1 VNDGLARGRL
11 LLLVPTTSYRI
22 GDFLDAAERLGVDVA
37 VGSNQRQVLERY
49 SEGRTV
55 TLDFKDVEQGVAQIE
70 TYSRDYPLAAIV
82 GVDDETT
89 VIAAKASQ
97 ALGLPHNAPES
108 VEATGNKH
116 RFRTRLANSG
126 LPAPR
131 FILFSVRDDPERAA
145 RGSSYPVVLKPLAL
159 SASRGV
165 IRADDPAQFAAAF
178 RRIRTILEQADIR
191 GEAASHILVEE
202 YVPGDEVALEGLLD
216 DGRLTVL
223 ALFDKPD
230 PLQGPYFEETI
241 YVTPSRLPG
250 HVQDAIAAT
259 VSGAVAT
266 LGLREGPIHAEMRIN
281 DKGIWLIEVAA
292 RSIGGLCSRA
302 LHFGVGGR
310 LEDLILRQAMGLPV
324 PIIDLDRP
332 ASGVMMIPI
341 PAAGVLRRVDGIEAA
356 RGLADI
362 EDVTIRIP
370 LGETLVPVPE
380 GNRYLG
386 FIFARGN
393 SPAAVEAALRAAH
406 GELEFTIEPSWG
418 PKCSRYH

>member
-1 VNDGLARGRL
+1 M
-11 LLLVPTTSYRI
+11 
-22 GDFLDAAERLGVDVA
+22 
-37 VGSNQRQVLERY
+37 
-49 SEGRTV
+49 
-55 TLDFKDVEQGVAQIE
+55 
-70 TYSRDYPLAAIV
+70 
-82 GVDDETT
+82 
-89 VIAAKASQ
+89 
-97 ALGLPHNAPES
+97 
-108 VEATGNKH
+108 
-116 RFRTRLANSG
+116 
-126 LPAPR
+126 
-131 FILFSVRDDPERAA
+131 
-145 RGSSYPVVLKPLAL
+145 
-159 SASRGV
+159 
-165 IRADDPAQFAAAF
+165 
-178 RRIRTILEQADIR
+178 
-191 GEAASHILVEE
+191 
-202 YVPGDEVALEGLLD
+202 
-216 DGRLTVL
+216 
-223 ALFDKPD
+223 
-230 PLQGPYFEETI
+230 
-241 YVTPSRLPG
+241 
-250 HVQDAIAAT
+250 QDAIAAT

-362 EDVTIRIP
+362 EDVTISIP

-406 GELEFTIEPSWG
+406 GELEFTIEPSWD
-418 PKCSRYH
+418 P